1 MLLHILYIHNQLPE
15 IVFLIPSMRNNSFNS
30 RYCDVL
36 LDLKGSKKYFEVLK
50 ELNQVLH
57 GMGKAINT
65 NNNVL
70 IDKNYYGYLQSLT
83 NLQIGHRDG

>member
-1 MLLHILYIHNQLPE
+1 MLLHILCIHSQLPE
-15 IVFLIPSMRNNSFNS
+15 MVFLVPWLRNNSFHS
-30 RYCDVL
+30 RYSDVI

-57 GMGKAINT
+57 G
-65 NNNVL
+65 NNVL